1 MQVQSGYSHNPVYFK
16 TVFTLTVQHQC
27 GMTPFVWTISSAGR
41 VNTEQCH
48 NIQVAQ
54 TSRCLFL
61 VSASSRHVMQR
72 AYDAE
77 WPKPLHFWFPSFSSP
92 AFSSHTAF
100 VRHFSVLH
108 FPALH
113 FCPSFSCPAFSSPSL
128 LSVITAFPPPDISLS
143 VIFLSCIFSA
153 PSWGYRVVSASLS
166 RSCIVSKRLKIQ
178 PHAVANRK
186 PYPSFWMVPFPMTLS
201 DP

>member
-41 VNTEQCH
+41 VNSV
-48 NIQVAQ
+48 IYP

-92 AFSSHTAF
+92 AFSS
-100 VRHFSVLH
+100 
-108 FPALH
+108 
-113 FCPSFSCPAFSSPSL
+113 PSL
-128 LSVITAFPPPDISLS
+128 LSVITAFPPPPPDISLS

>member
-1 MQVQSGYSHNPVYFK
+1 MQAQSGYCHNPLYVK
-16 TVFTLTVQHQC
+16 TVFTLTAQHQC
-27 GMTPFVWTISSAGR
+27 GMTPFVWTISQSY
-41 VNTEQCH
+41 NTPY
-48 NIQVAQ
+48 VWTMSYK
-54 TSRCLFL
+54 TSSLFL